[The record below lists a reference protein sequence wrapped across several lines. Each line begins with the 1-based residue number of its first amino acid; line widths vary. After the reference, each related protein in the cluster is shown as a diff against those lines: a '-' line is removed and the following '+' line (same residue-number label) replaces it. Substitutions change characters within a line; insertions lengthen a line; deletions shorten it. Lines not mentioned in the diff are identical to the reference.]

1 MGVYLGLGGCKF
13 HHVIACCIALKLS
26 QHCQPRTDLMV
37 NVKIIWETTGIAF
50 WSVPPPSIFAVME
63 DWNRLSHWSVPLES
77 DPPPLH
83 TAAGTFL
90 QRMWPL
96 YPLRPKPL
104 RDLSCPEERSSLL
117 LCHSH
122 LCSSLA
128 ESEVHT
134 SLWGFCILP
143 RTRSLPSCAGSL
155 AFPSPFALPQLC
167 SCGTGS
173 LRSYFSCCTIDGF
186 HPARWVGACIVSL
199 SF

>member
-128 ESEVHT
+128 ESQVHT
-134 SLWGFCILP
+134 LHSGDSVSSLVHGPCLP
-143 RTRSLPSCAGSL
+143 ARVLWPSLPPSHSHSFVRVAPAPCAPTSR
-155 AFPSPFALPQLC
+155 AVP
-167 SCGTGS
+167 
-173 LRSYFSCCTIDGF
+173 
-186 HPARWVGACIVSL
+186 
-199 SF
+199 